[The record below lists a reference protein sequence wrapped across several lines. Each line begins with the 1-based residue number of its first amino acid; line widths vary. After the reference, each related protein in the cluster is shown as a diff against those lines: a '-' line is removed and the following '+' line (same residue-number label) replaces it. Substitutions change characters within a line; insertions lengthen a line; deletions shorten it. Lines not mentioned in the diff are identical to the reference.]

1 MIKLLRI
8 KEILASG
15 SVESEITISG
25 WVKSIRDAKDLS
37 FIELNDGSTMENLQ
51 IVVDKQNF
59 SYNDTLNNI
68 STGASIKV
76 RGKIVASVGSG
87 QSIEILAGFISVLGE
102 SPSDYPLQKKRHSL
116 EFLREISHLRS
127 RTNTISAVMR
137 VRNTVSFAIHKFL
150 QERDFFYI
158 HTPIITS
165 SDAEGAGDMFQ
176 VTTIPFD
183 SKKIESV
190 DYKQDFFGCK
200 THLTVSGQLAVESYC
215 LGLGNVYTFGPTFR
229 AENSNT
235 VRHLAEF
242 WMVEPEMAFYRLD
255 ELIALSQDFLRYLL
269 QEVLANCQED
279 LTFFDQRIKPGLLEN
294 LRSVAG
300 SSFKHM
306 TYTEAID
313 ILTKAIAKGKVFE
326 YPVEWGVDL
335 KSEHERYLTE
345 EYSKSPVIVT
355 DYPKEIKSFYMK
367 LNDDGKTV
375 RGMDILVPGIGE
387 IIGGSE
393 REDDYETLLTRMKEL
408 GLDIDSY
415 QWYLDLRKY
424 GSVPHSGFGLGLERF
439 VMWVTGM
446 SNIRDVIPF
455 PRTIKNCQF

>member
-8 KEILASG
+8 KEILANS
-15 SVESEITISG
+15 SIDTEITISG
-25 WVKSIRDAKDLS
+25 WVKSIRDAKELS
-37 FIELNDGSTMENLQ
+37 FIELNDGSTMSNLQ
-51 IVVDKQNF
+51 VVVDKQNF
-59 SYNDTLNNI
+59 SYNDTLNKI

-76 RGKIVASVGSG
+76 RGRVVASVGSG
-87 QSIEILAGFISVLGE
+87 QNIEISAGFISVLGE
-102 SPSDYPLQKKRHSL
+102 SPNDYPLQKKRHSL

-150 QERDFFYI
+150 QDRGFFYI

-183 SKKIESV
+183 SKKIDSI

-255 ELIALSQDFLRYLL
+255 ELIELSQDFLRYLL
-269 QEVLANCQED
+269 QEVLENCQED
-279 LTFFDQRIKPGLLEN
+279 LIFFDQRIKPGLLEN

-313 ILTKAIAKGKVFE
+313 VLTHAIAQGKTFE
-326 YPVEWGVDL
+326 YPVQWGVDL

-393 REDDYETLLTRMKEL
+393 REDDYETLLNRMKES